1 MERFGTGYLEE
12 RKLVQ
17 RWPQPIPAIV
27 ALVLTLAIF
36 YATWWIF
43 QDPRGWMRMYT
54 PYVGYMYTRWWLIM
68 LIWMVYIFNYW
79 PFKRVLAGKHSPARQ
94 GSGSNRDVGCHPVG
108 AHQGILRV
116 VAGQLSGS
124 PTSTPAT

>member
-79 PFKRVLAGKHSPARQ
+79 PFKRSAGWKT
-94 GSGSNRDVGCHPVG
+94 
-108 AHQGILRV
+108 L
-116 VAGQLSGS
+116 
-124 PTSTPAT
+124 TPSSRERF